1 MFQPWL
7 TWDNSLLPLKFN
19 QSVDNER
26 GSYRATVPSLC
37 AGFNYAVV
45 TADLHI
51 DTILI
56 HSNPPLISLSDQLHY
71 QAIYRPW
78 KFYKPHTSV
87 SNEKYQKHAADLIN
101 FYSSVKKTKI
111 GFQHVQPC
119 LALII
124 NCRSHSF
131 IRIICMFV
139 HCQINKKQFPSRP
152 VSSLVTYIYC
162 WHAWDSLTS
171 CIIHKSFIQAILNK
185 LVTNYK
191 WNMGKIYMYIT
202 F

>member
-19 QSVDNER
+19 QSVDNKR

-37 AGFNYAVV
+37 AGVNYAVV

-56 HSNPPLISLSDQLHY
+56 HSNPPPYLSLSDQLHY

-87 SNEKYQKHAADLIN
+87 SNEKYKKKKHAADLIN
-101 FYSSVKKTKI
+101 FYSSVKKSKI
-111 GFQHVQPC
+111 GFQHVQPF

-139 HCQINKKQFPSRP
+139 HCQINKNSFPLDL
-152 VSSLVTYIYC
+152 SLLL
-162 WHAWDSLTS
+162 WHT
-171 CIIHKSFIQAILNK
+171 FIVDTRETHWQVA
-185 LVTNYK
+185 
-191 WNMGKIYMYIT
+191 
-202 F
+202 

>member
-37 AGFNYAVV
+37 AGVNYAVV

-56 HSNPPLISLSDQLHY
+56 HSNHPPYLSLSDQLHY

-78 KFYKPHTSV
+78 TFYKPHTSV
-87 SNEKYQKHAADLIN
+87 SNEKYLKKTRSWFNKFLFICQ
-101 FYSSVKKTKI
+101 KTKI
-111 GFQHVQPC
+111 GFQHVQPF

-139 HCQINKKQFPSRP
+139 HCQINKNSFPLDL
-152 VSSLVTYIYC
+152 SLLL
-162 WHAWDSLTS
+162 WHT
-171 CIIHKSFIQAILNK
+171 FIVDTRETHWQVA
-185 LVTNYK
+185 
-191 WNMGKIYMYIT
+191 
-202 F
+202 